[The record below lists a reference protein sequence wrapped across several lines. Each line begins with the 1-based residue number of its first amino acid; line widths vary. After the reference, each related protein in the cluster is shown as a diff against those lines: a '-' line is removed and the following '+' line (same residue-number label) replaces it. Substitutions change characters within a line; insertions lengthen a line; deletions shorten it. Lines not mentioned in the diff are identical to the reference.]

1 MPDLLDL
8 PAKLIVYYLLL
19 DLLDKQYFGMLNL
32 AMMVFSYHSLTQL
45 GVVDWLM
52 YELPKKYV
60 LKQKMDPLLTESF
73 FFSFINQLCLTGIIV
88 LILSFYRESLFFSIA
103 LVAYLFHTYFYNAYL
118 HKTLFLRFQYKFE
131 RLLRLRILLTL
142 TRVTLEV
149 LSIIYVGIYGFLAVQ
164 AFIFIVPIVILKT
177 DIRLGFSS
185 KMKPSRYLELARFGL
200 PFFLVT
206 LVATIISNMD
216 RWFIASVYGLEWFA
230 TYSVGIFIVTA
241 ILIAPNKV
249 LSICT
254 QYMKEM
260 FISDN
265 SLNLNI
271 KRTFSVNNFLIFI
284 LIIGLSAGLIFEY
297 VILLYIPKYADLV
310 QFINVLMLSI
320 VLRFSSALTANTL
333 YLLDERG
340 AVLKIRIIMAGIYCL
355 LLAAIY
361 NFDLGMLFVIWGMSF
376 VFLAQTISCV
386 FIVISIPGVIMNSEI
401 TKFLMLIV
409 VSWIFYYLY
418 DFTEMELPWIL
429 YMGLCC
435 SIFFW
440 RFSDSKN
447 HLNYISSRGFSRR

>member
-8 PAKLIVYYLLL
+8 PSKIIVYYLLL

-32 AMMVFSYHSLTQL
+32 AMMVFSYHSLSQL

-60 LKQKMDPLLTESF
+60 LKQKMDPLLNESF
-73 FFSFINQLCLTGIIV
+73 FFSFINQLFLTGVIL
-88 LILSFYRESLFFSIA
+88 LILSFYGESLFFSIA

-164 AFIFIVPIVILKT
+164 AFIFIVPIVLLKS
-177 DIRLGFSS
+177 DIRLSFRL
-185 KMKPSRYLELARFGL
+185 KMKPSRYLELVRFGL

-216 RWFIASVYGLEWFA
+216 RWFIASIYGLEWFA
-230 TYSVGIFIVTA
+230 TYSVGVFMVSA
-241 ILIAPNKV
+241 ILIAPGKV
-249 LSICT
+249 HSICT
-254 QYMKEM
+254 QYLKEM
-260 FISDN
+260 FVGDI
-265 SLNLNI
+265 SLNLNV
-271 KRTFSVNNFLIFI
+271 KRTFAINNFLIFI
-284 LIIGLSAGLIFEY
+284 LIIGLSAGLFFENI
-297 VILLYIPKYADLV
+297 ILLYIPQYADLV

-320 VLRFSSALTANTL
+320 ILRFSSALTANTL
-333 YLLDERG
+333 YLLDEKG
-340 AVLKIRIIMAGIYCL
+340 AVVKIQIIMAGLYCL

-361 NFDLGMLFVIWGMSF
+361 SFDLGMLFVIWGMSF

-386 FIVISIPGVIMNSEI
+386 IVMISIPDVIMNSEI
-401 TKFLMLIV
+401 AKFLMLIL
-409 VSWIFYYLY
+409 VSSIFYYLY

-440 RFSDSKN
+440 KINETKN
-447 HLNYISSRGFSRR
+447 YLNYISSRGFSRK